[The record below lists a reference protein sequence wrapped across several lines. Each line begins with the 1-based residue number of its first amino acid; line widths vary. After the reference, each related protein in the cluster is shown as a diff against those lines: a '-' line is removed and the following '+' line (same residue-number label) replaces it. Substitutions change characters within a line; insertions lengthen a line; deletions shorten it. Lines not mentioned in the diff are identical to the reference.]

1 MSCAVY
7 RHFAKSRK
15 NKQIKYWNISL
26 DLVTFTT
33 WPTGFYFL
41 SDYDTVLLLYL
52 SYIIFYGH
60 VYIVNRS
67 YFWNESKMNRTLGK
81 CLIIRRTR
89 SENESGSVFPPS
101 SSTRADGRRL
111 KRKCSGRH
119 FHRTRQQLESTS
131 FLKNMWVKDFQ
142 IDVYSR
148 PIFRRFPLH
157 SFSLSLSFH
166 WIKGQKQSGQSLLK
180 NFNDFSPIS
189 NEIVYENDTNGLYAP
204 PQESQK

>member
-33 WPTGFYFL
+33 WPTGFYNIGL
-41 SDYDTVLLLYL
+41 CCYL

-148 PIFRRFPLH
+148 PIFRRFPLPV
-157 SFSLSLSFH
+157 SFFSLE
-166 WIKGQKQSGQSLLK
+166 KVKKQSGQ
-180 NFNDFSPIS
+180 
-189 NEIVYENDTNGLYAP
+189 
-204 PQESQK
+204 